1 MAENAYADWYV
12 TGLQAIKSADEQGKE
27 AAQAATKDLSDPEL
41 RKIAEEGAAAAERHS
56 ETISRLLKDAGGQP
70 GGMPNVIMEGIRA
83 GTIQTMDAAKD
94 PEVKDASG
102 VAAAR
107 ISIHYYIA
115 VYGTLA
121 STAKH
126 LGREED
132 AAELKRMTDEM
143 IAFDRRYTEI
153 SEARTNKRAS

>member
-1 MAENAYADWYV
+1 MAETAYSEWYV

-27 AAQAATKDLSDPEL
+27 AARAATKDLSDPEL
-41 RKIAEEGAAAAERHS
+41 RKIAEEGASAAERHS
-56 ETISRLLKDAGGQP
+56 DTISRLLKDAGGQP
-70 GGMPNVIMEGIRA
+70 TSIPNKIMEGIRA
-83 GTIQTMDAAKD
+83 GTIQAMDAAKD

-102 VAAAR
+102 VASAQ

-115 VYGTLA
+115 AYGTLA

-126 LGREED
+126 LGRDQD

-143 IAFDRRYTEI
+143 MAFDKRYTEV